1 MGLSNLSINI
11 GDRYII
17 VLMLDAMAIISAKQT
32 SISFISKFSLNFQA
46 LCLHLA
52 VAYQQELAL
61 SSRLLRRCH
70 VCLCKDH
77 ACLLAQNPPPRQ
89 LNLASFAL

>member
-1 MGLSNLSINI
+1 MGLSNLFINI

-52 VAYQQELAL
+52 RAYQL
-61 SSRLLRRCH
+61 
-70 VCLCKDH
+70 
-77 ACLLAQNPPPRQ
+77 
-89 LNLASFAL
+89 